1 MKFQTLPVK
10 RRPVPKGVFR
20 RLSAVTRNRRQRVA
34 AAPAAASAADFEE
47 EESGTKISRALIFI
61 FLIHIV
67 AIGLIFLHQRFI
79 DGRDSGEKADA
90 PKLQSAAEAA
100 LAAVPEPAPREELP
114 QLSSGEKPY
123 IVRAGDNYTRIAA
136 AEGVDEG
143 ELRLLN
149 KHVDIR
155 PGLILKI
162 PARRIVAEEPP
173 EVAAI
178 RAQTPS
184 DHDRGLVEAIDV
196 SNAPKARLVR
206 PAGEVPGAFRA
217 VEKTSAPAA
226 APAASGKTHT
236 VKPGEN
242 IWRIAGKYKVSQDAL
257 MKANGISDARK
268 LRSGMNLVIPAAN

>member
-10 RRPVPKGVFR
+10 RRPVTKGIFR
-20 RLSAVTRNRRQRVA
+20 RLSAVTRNRRQRAA
-34 AAPAAASAADFEE
+34 AAPAAPASEFDEE
-47 EESGTKISRALIFI
+47 DGGSKISRALTII

-67 AIGLIFLHQRFI
+67 AIGLIFFHQRFL
-79 DGRDSGEKADA
+79 DGRAPEETAAA
-90 PKLQSAAEAA
+90 PKLQTAAEAA
-100 LAAVPEPAPREELP
+100 LAALPAPAPREDLP

-136 AEGVDEG
+136 AQGVDEG

-184 DHDRGLVEAIDV
+184 DQDSGLVEAVDV

-206 PAGEVPGAFRA
+206 PAGDAPGAFRA
-217 VEKTSAPAA
+217 IEKST
-226 APAASGKTHT
+226 APAASGKSHT

-242 IWRIAGKYKVSQDAL
+242 IWRIANKYKVGQDAL
-257 MKANGISDARK
+257 MQANNITDARK
-268 LRSGMNLVIPAAN
+268 LRAGMNLVIPASN